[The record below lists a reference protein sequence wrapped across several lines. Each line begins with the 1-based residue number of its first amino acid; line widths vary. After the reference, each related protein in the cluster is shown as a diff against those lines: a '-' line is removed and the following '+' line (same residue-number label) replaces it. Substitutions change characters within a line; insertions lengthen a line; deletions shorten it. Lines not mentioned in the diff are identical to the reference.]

1 MCACSSTRP
10 CTSTHPTSKSITLS
24 VDLRGKLS
32 PGINQEQKQCKYV
45 LVGVYTFPVTKAGK
59 PLVDIDGVEP
69 QDHPLP
75 DLEAVL
81 GEDGVIDGEEGD
93 LMQDPLHE
101 GQEEAEC
108 GEGEDSGHLESS

>member
-1 MCACSSTRP
+1 MC
-10 CTSTHPTSKSITLS
+10 
-24 VDLRGKLS
+24 
-32 PGINQEQKQCKYV
+32 
-45 LVGVYTFPVTKAGK
+45 TFPVTKAGK

-81 GEDGVIDGEEGD
+81 GEDGVIDGEDGVIDGEEGD

-108 GEGEDSGHLESS
+108 GEGEDGGHLESS

>member
-1 MCACSSTRP
+1 
-10 CTSTHPTSKSITLS
+10 
-24 VDLRGKLS
+24 LS

-108 GEGEDSGHLESS
+108 GEGEDGGHLESS